1 MRSLYDFIIEPVG
14 ERYTNTSKVNG
25 KDLVLNTKI
34 ESFKFVN
41 RTAKV
46 IETPLAFETKIKKG
60 DTIVVHQNIFRRF
73 YNMKGEQQSS
83 RASFKDN
90 LYFATLEQIY
100 LYKNKNDWKS
110 INDRCFIKPLK
121 NTDEFSTQK
130 EQSCIGILKIG
141 NNTLKGIEI
150 NPGDKVGFKPG
161 GEWEFI
167 INSERVYCM
176 KSNDIVIKY
185 EYQGNE
191 EDIIQAGHKAVE
203 ELIKV
208 AKEAIVDSNTDIS
221 ADRLK
226 NAAATKKLAIFDAF
240 EILNRIEEEKNLL
253 EDKPKVEEKKEK
265 SFRGF
270 AEKRSK

>member
-1 MRSLYDFIIEPVG
+1 MRSLYDFIIEPIG

-41 RTAKV
+41 RIAKV

-83 RASFKDN
+83 RSSFKDN

-100 LYKNKNDWKS
+100 LYKNKGDWKS

-130 EQSCIGILKIG
+130 EQPCIGILKIG
-141 NNTLKGIEI
+141 NNTLEGIEI

-167 INSERVYCM
+167 INGERVYCM

-191 EDIIQAGHKAVE
+191 EEYNPSWA
-203 ELIKV
+203 
-208 AKEAIVDSNTDIS
+208 
-221 ADRLK
+221 
-226 NAAATKKLAIFDAF
+226 
-240 EILNRIEEEKNLL
+240 
-253 EDKPKVEEKKEK
+253 
-265 SFRGF
+265 
-270 AEKRSK
+270 